1 MKGSCLAMDSPAAV
15 ATPMDRPYITRIVLL
30 FCFGW
35 AMVYAD
41 RTVLYPLI
49 PVVRQE
55 LGLTGAE
62 AGWIMGIYFLMYAP
76 MHGIGGI
83 IGDWLG
89 LKRIL
94 VTFVTLAGLG
104 LLLLGTATG
113 YPMLLAAVAVHGL
126 GVGCYYVGAYGIT
139 MQTVPS
145 HMRGIASAVV
155 NSGMSLGLVTGL
167 VSADPLYR
175 AAGSWRTPFL
185 VLAVPTLAAAAA
197 YQVLI
202 RPVARQGFSLRGIG
216 AFFRDRHLVCVGLA
230 GFAGVYAYF
239 VILQWGPAF
248 FQAERGFGILK
259 SGFFTAVLALAALPA
274 GLATGRLS
282 DRVGR
287 KGLSLAMFPMAALC
301 LFLLPLVRSQAMLLL
316 VLVLYGVVGK
326 LAWDPVMFSWVG
338 DRVTTVHPSTVAGCM
353 GIFGFVIMMGAFVA
367 PIVTGWIRDL
377 TGSLAGGFYLAGGL
391 VLVGTLLL
399 LVPAETVRR
408 H

>member
-1 MKGSCLAMDSPAAV
+1 MKASSVAMDAPAAV
-15 ATPMDRPYITRIVLL
+15 ATPTDRPYITRIVLL

-49 PVVRQE
+49 PVVKQD
-55 LGLTGAE
+55 LGLTAAE

-76 MHGIGGI
+76 MHGVGGI

-89 LKRIL
+89 VKRIL
-94 VTFVTLAGLG
+94 VSFVALAGLG
-104 LLLLGTATG
+104 LLVLGVSGT
-113 YPMLLAAVAVHGL
+113 YPMLLLAVAIHGL
-126 GVGCYYVGAYGIT
+126 GVGCYYVGAYSIT

-145 HMRGIASAVV
+145 HVRGISSAVV

-167 VSADPLYR
+167 VAAEPLYR
-175 AAGSWRTPFL
+175 AAGNWRAPFL

-197 YQVLI
+197 YQLLI
-202 RPVARQGFSLRGIG
+202 RPVARQGFSLRGVG
-216 AFFRDRHLVCVGLA
+216 AFFRDRHLMCVGLA

-282 DRVGR
+282 DRMGR
-287 KGLSLAMFPMAALC
+287 KRLSLAMFPLAALC

-367 PIVTGWIRDL
+367 PVVTGWIRDL
-377 TGSLAGGFYLAGGL
+377 TGSLAGGFYLAGAL
-391 VLVGTLLL
+391 VLAGTFLL

-408 H
+408 R

>member
-1 MKGSCLAMDSPAAV
+1 MKASSMALDAPAAV
-15 ATPMDRPYITRIVLL
+15 ATPTDRPYITRIVLL

-49 PVVRQE
+49 PVVKQD
-55 LGLTGAE
+55 LGLTAAE

-76 MHGIGGI
+76 MHGVGGI

-89 LKRIL
+89 VKRIL
-94 VTFVTLAGLG
+94 VSFVALAGVG
-104 LLLLGTATG
+104 LLLLGVSG
-113 YPMLLAAVAVHGL
+113 SYPMLLLAVAIHGL
-126 GVGCYYVGAYGIT
+126 GVGCYYVGAYSIT

-145 HMRGIASAVV
+145 HVRGISSAVV

-167 VSADPLYR
+167 VAAEPLYR
-175 AAGSWRTPFL
+175 AAGSWRAPFL

-197 YQVLI
+197 YQLWI
-202 RPVARQGFSLRGIG
+202 RPVARQGFSLRGVG
-216 AFFRDRHLVCVGLA
+216 AFFRDRHLVCLGLA
-230 GFAGVYAYF
+230 GFCGVYAYF

-259 SGFFTAVLALAALPA
+259 SGFFTAVLALAAIPA
-274 GLATGRLS
+274 GITTGRLS

-287 KGLSLAMFPMAALC
+287 RRLSLAMFPLAALC
-301 LFLLPLVRSQAMLLL
+301 LFTLPLVRSQAMLLL
-316 VLVLYGVVGK
+316 VLVAYGLVGK
-326 LAWDPVMFSWVG
+326 LAWDPVMFAWAG
-338 DRVTTVHPSTVAGCM
+338 DRVTAAHATTVAGCM

-377 TGSLAGGFYLAGGL
+377 TGSLAGGFYLAGAL
-391 VLVGTLLL
+391 VLAGTLLL
-399 LVPAETVRR
+399 LVPAETVHR